1 MQTQAILWVF
11 AATAL
16 LLLSLVPVYS
26 YTFISS
32 GDTTTA
38 AQVPFSPGE
47 KGFTG
52 YYGEPS
58 DPQRYRVNPGNVLT
72 FDKPMRFEGT
82 NPRL

>member
-1 MQTQAILWVF
+1 MTSS
-11 AATAL
+11 L
-16 LLLSLVPVYS
+16 LLALSLLFLLLHSTTS

-38 AQVPFSPGE
+38 SQVPFSPGE
-47 KGFTG
+47 QGFTG

-72 FDKPMRFEGT
+72 FDKPR
-82 NPRL
+82 

>member
-1 MQTQAILWVF
+1 MFINTSVVPVLF
-11 AATAL
+11 LFL
-16 LLLSLVPVYS
+16 LLTQTTG

-47 KGFTG
+47 RGFTG

-72 FDKPMRFEGT
+72 FDKPM
-82 NPRL
+82 